1 MIPNRILFNYIIQY
15 INLNIRDFVIG
26 VHERIA
32 RQGLI
37 TESVTFMPRKSL
49 DHEGHP
55 HANSS
60 EVAPEGRFLP
70 AGVIFGSLRV

>member
-1 MIPNRILFNYIIQY
+1 M
-15 INLNIRDFVIG
+15 RDFVI
-26 VHERIA
+26 ERHGGITKE
-32 RQGLI
+32 RSI

-49 DHEGHP
+49 YHEGHP
-55 HANSS
+55 HANSP

>member
-1 MIPNRILFNYIIQY
+1 MRN
-15 INLNIRDFVIG
+15 FVIG
-26 VHERIA
+26 VHGGITKG
-32 RQGLI
+32 GLI

>member
-1 MIPNRILFNYIIQY
+1 MILYIIKFNYIIRY
-15 INLNIRDFVIG
+15 IDFNIRDFLIG
-26 VHERIA
+26 GHERIA

-55 HANSS
+55 HANSP

>member
-1 MIPNRILFNYIIQY
+1 MIPHRILFNYIIQY
-15 INLNIRDFVIG
+15 INLDTRAFVIG
-26 VHERIA
+26 VHGGINRE
-32 RQGLI
+32 GLI

-49 DHEGHP
+49 DYEGHP
-55 HANSS
+55 HANSP

>member
-1 MIPNRILFNYIIQY
+1 MILYIIKFNYIIQY
-15 INLNIRDFVIG
+15 IDFNIRDFLIG
-26 VHERIA
+26 GHERIA

-55 HANSS
+55 HANSP

>member
-1 MIPNRILFNYIIQY
+1 M
-15 INLNIRDFVIG
+15 RDFVIG
-26 VHERIA
+26 IHGRITK
-32 RQGLI
+32 GGFI

-55 HANSS
+55 HANSP

>member
-1 MIPNRILFNYIIQY
+1 M
-15 INLNIRDFVIG
+15 RDFVIG
-26 VHERIA
+26 IHGVITRE
-32 RQGLI
+32 GSI

-49 DHEGHP
+49 EHEGHP
-55 HANSS
+55 HANSP

>member
-1 MIPNRILFNYIIQY
+1 MILYIIKFNYIIRY
-15 INLNIRDFVIG
+15 IDFTIRDFLIG
-26 VHERIA
+26 GHERIA